1 MVLGY
6 LIDGALAVGGAVVA
20 APLVGFTAAGI
31 AAGSIASTAMS
42 AAAVAGSGGVASM
55 AAGGV
60 VAACQSVGA
69 AGLTVKSAAGDGGAP
84 LGTAVVEAITLFIGV
99 VMAFLQAR
107 MAQGFNPI
115 LALVEIQAP
124 PPLEEE
130 P

>member
-6 LIDGALAVGGAVVA
+6 LIGRALAVGGAVVA
-20 APLVGFTAAGI
+20 APPVGFI
-31 AAGSIASTAMS
+31 AAGEIAA
-42 AAAVAGSGGVASM
+42 VASM

-60 VAACQSVGA
+60 VAACQSIGA
-69 AGLTVKSAAGDGGAP
+69 AELTVKSAAGGGGAP
-84 LGTAVVEAITLFIGV
+84 SGTAVMEAVALTIGV

-107 MAQGFNPI
+107 MAHGFNPI

-124 PPLEEE
+124 PPLEDE